1 MPERVR
7 PIPRA
12 GMAPALRTLA
22 ALALAAAALA
32 PAPARA
38 DGLGDLARCLTD
50 AGAVFYGTWWC
61 PYCRKQREAF
71 GAAESLL
78 PYVECSDEGSRKAR
92 SVCREAGV
100 RSYPTWLLP
109 NGAVVKGV
117 HSPEEL
123 AALSGC
129 G

>member
-1 MPERVR
+1 
-7 PIPRA
+7 
-12 GMAPALRTLA
+12 MAPARRSLA

-32 PAPARA
+32 PAPVRA
-38 DGLGDLARCLTD
+38 DGLRDVARCLSD

-78 PYVECSDEGSRKAR
+78 PYVECADAGSRRPR
-92 SVCREAGV
+92 SACREAGI
-100 RSYPTWLLP
+100 RSYPTWVLP
-109 NGAVVKGV
+109 DGVVVKGV

-123 AALSGC
+123 AALAGC